1 MKKTIVMAVFL
12 QLALVAVPVPGEAAE
27 IERTEVIEKTL
38 RFGSTVGTDRLVVV
52 DNVFG
57 AIDVTGYDGEEI
69 RVTVRKTIVARSEA
83 KAEKAEE
90 VFVLDIT
97 EEDDLVELYVDGPFR
112 DSRRRGINWH
122 GYKRAG
128 YKVIYDFELQVPR
141 DCAVEL
147 KTVNEGDI
155 YVSGVAGDF
164 ELCNVNGEIEM
175 KKARGSGSVNTVN
188 GRVSVEFDRNPP
200 GDCSF
205 GTINGDVR
213 LYFRPDL
220 SADFYMETMNGEAFT
235 DFEVSAL
242 PTRTISNDKKNGKKV
257 YKIGH
262 MSGVRAGRGG
272 PEFELS
278 TLNGDMFILSQ

>member
-1 MKKTIVMAVFL
+1 MKKIIITMVLL
-12 QLALVAVPVPGEAAE
+12 QLALLAVPAPGGAAD

-38 RFGSTVGTDRLVVV
+38 RFGAGGGERLVVV

-57 AIDVTGYDGEEI
+57 SIKVTGYDGEEV

-83 KAEKAEE
+83 QAEKAEE
-90 VFVLDIT
+90 VITLDIA
-97 EEDDLVELYVDGPFR
+97 EENELIELYVDGPFR
-112 DSRRRGINWH
+112 DRGRRESNWRGF
-122 GYKRAG
+122 KREG
-128 YKVIYDFELQVPR
+128 YKVKYDFEIMVPK

-147 KTVNEGDI
+147 NTVNDGDI
-155 YVSGVAGDF
+155 TVSGVAGDF
-164 ELCNVNGEIEM
+164 DVNNVNGEIEM
-175 KKARGSGSVNTVN
+175 KGVRGSGDVYAVN
-188 GRVSVEFDRNPP
+188 GEVSIEFDRNPD
-200 GDCSF
+200 GDCSI

-213 LYFRPDL
+213 LYFQAGL
-220 SADFYMETMNGEAFT
+220 SADFYLETMNGEAFT

-242 PTRTISNDKKNGKKV
+242 PTRTVSSDSQNGKKV

>member
-1 MKKTIVMAVFL
+1 MKKIIITMVLL
-12 QLALVAVPVPGEAAE
+12 QLALLAVPAPGGAAD

-38 RFGSTVGTDRLVVV
+38 RFGAGGGERLVVV

-57 AIDVTGYDGEEI
+57 SIKVTGYDGEEV

-83 KAEKAEE
+83 KADKAEE

-112 DSRRRGINWH
+112 KSRSRGIDWR

-128 YKVIYDFELQVPR
+128 YKVIYDFELQVPKA
-141 DCAVEL
+141 CAVEL
-147 KTVNEGDI
+147 KTVDEGDI
-155 YVSGVAGDF
+155 NVSGVAGDF

-175 KKARGSGSVNTVN
+175 KKARGSGSVNNVN
-188 GRVSVEFDRNPP
+188 GKVLVEFDRNPD
-200 GDCSF
+200 GDCSI

-220 SADFYMETMNGEAFT
+220 SADFYMKTMNGEAFT
-235 DFEVSAL
+235 DFELSFL
-242 PTRTISNDKKNGKKV
+242 PTRTISNDKQNGKKI